1 MCSNSYLY
9 TLLSLLLVTGCTDRQ
24 EEPCL
29 PKSSSDDLI
38 HLTTEIGGRS
48 RTSMSGST
56 ASFTT
61 GDKIGVSETGTSR
74 SNVPYTLNGTTWSSP
89 APIYWANGTNSHTFF
104 AYYPYTTSLVGMRV
118 GIPVLSTQT
127 ISTTPD
133 PTVDFLASTPITQQ
147 RSQNVA
153 LTFSHTFSLIQLNIK
168 MGVLQILNPYY
179 LNRITIRGGNPAG
192 SNRYG
197 IVNITNN
204 PAQVAYDLSSQTVV
218 SISNTSQS
226 YAQTFYSDIT
236 NVSLATTAITL
247 YALVLPGTYANP
259 KPGISFRITTL
270 GITSNTAYANFS
282 IATLQ
287 PGTKYVYNVSIGLLS
302 RAATPSVT
310 ISLEEVVPYGDP
322 TIE

>member
-1 MCSNSYLY
+1 MQI
-9 TLLSLLLVTGCTDRQ
+9 TAQ
-24 EEPCL
+24 
-29 PKSSSDDLI
+29 
-38 HLTTEIGGRS
+38 IGARS

-61 GDKIGVSETGTSR
+61 GDKIGVFETGSSR
-74 SNVPYTLNGTTWSSP
+74 SNVPYTLNGNTWSSSS
-89 APIYWANGTNSHTFF
+89 PIYWINGTNTHTFF
-104 AYYPYTTSLVGMRV
+104 SYYPYTTSQAGLRIGL
-118 GIPVLSTQT
+118 PVLSTQT
-127 ISTTPD
+127 ISTKPD
-133 PTVDFLASTPITQQ
+133 PTVDFLSSTPLNQQ

-153 LTFSHTFSLIQLNIK
+153 LTFSHAFSLIQLNIK
-168 MGVLQILNPYY
+168 MGVLQLLNPYY

-204 PAQVAYDLSSQTVV
+204 PALVAFDLSSQTVV

-247 YALVLPGTYANP
+247 YALVLPGIYANP
-259 KPGISFRITTL
+259 KPAISFRITTL

-302 RAATPSVT
+302 RAATPNVT
-310 ISLEEVVPYGDP
+310 IALEEVVPYDDP
-322 TIE
+322 MIKQPI